1 MRTTTWIATM
11 AIIGSG
17 IAFVAAESSRETAA
31 GTSAA
36 APNPPTRLQP
46 VDESTH
52 EFMEYFFQPTYKRLK
67 AAMAKAPAGGA
78 GWKAIKADSLV
89 LAEGGNLL
97 LTRTPTKGGANWN
110 KRAIEVRTR
119 GGQLYRAAKKRDY
132 QSARMHYQ
140 AMLTSCNACHQQFA
154 KGKHQLK
161 P

>member
-11 AIIGSG
+11 VIVGGG
-17 IAFVAAESSRETAA
+17 IAFLAAESSRESAA
-31 GTSAA
+31 DTSAA
-36 APNPPTRLQP
+36 APNPPARLQP

-78 GWKAIKADSLV
+78 GWKTVKADSLV

-97 LTRTPTKGGANWN
+97 LMRTPPKGGADWN

-119 GGQLYRAAKKRDY
+119 GGQLYRAAKKRDHK
-132 QSARMHYQ
+132 SAQTHYR
-140 AMLTSCNACHQQFA
+140 AMLTSCNACHKAFA